1 MKGIIL
7 LSHGPLAQGMYETTK
22 WLMGEDIGQFDYI
35 CLEQNEDMEE
45 FDARVRKK
53 IEELDTGE
61 GVVLLADV
69 LAGTPCNR
77 CSKMISESVE
87 LITGM
92 NLALVMELIGC
103 RFTEDYDFE
112 ALIQS
117 GKDNICDINQL
128 AAE

>member
-7 LSHGPLAQGMYETTK
+7 LSHGPLAHGMYETTK
-22 WLMGEDIGQFDYI
+22 WLMGEDIEQFDYI
-35 CLEQNEDMEE
+35 CLEQNENMSD
-45 FDARVRKK
+45 FDDRARKK

-61 GVVLLADV
+61 GVVLLADI

-77 CSKMISESVE
+77 CSKWISDCVE

-92 NLALVMELIGC
+92 NLALVMELIGG
-103 RFTEDYDFE
+103 RFTGDYDFD

-117 GKDNICDINQL
+117 GKDNICDINKL